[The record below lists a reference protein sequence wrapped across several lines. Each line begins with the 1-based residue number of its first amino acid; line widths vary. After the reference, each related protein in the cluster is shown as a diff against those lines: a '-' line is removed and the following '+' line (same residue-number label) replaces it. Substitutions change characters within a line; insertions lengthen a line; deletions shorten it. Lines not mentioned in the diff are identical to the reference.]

1 MLVSPTA
8 TWAVRPEVRRVLIPM
23 SDDNALIALDWAVM
37 LCGRRITPLSV
48 IEDREC
54 LRLSQER
61 RYEATHATLHLG
73 VGQVDRD

>member
-1 MLVSPTA
+1 MLVSPTP
-8 TWAVRPEVRRVLIPM
+8 TWAVRPEVRRVLTPM

-54 LRLSQER
+54 LRLREKR
-61 RYEATHATLHLG
+61 RHETAHAILHLG
-73 VGQVDRD
+73 VGQVDRA